1 MSTEPL
7 DPAMVDHSSLFDEAD
22 FDKTIITQ
30 MPGNLLPAS
39 DGLFLK
45 SHNNS
50 YRLPLGAMVIGRDAS
65 CTLSLPSRM
74 ISRHHAVIYRQGK
87 HYLLRDLHSTNG
99 VSVNDKP
106 VAQTLLRPGDRITMG
121 DQHFEITEGQHPPEK
136 YNTAC
141 IVVFLDLANSTHL
154 TEKYGKAFSEHIRHL
169 MRLVEDQVL
178 IQRGCPVKQLG
189 DGLMCAFELWHV
201 KEAGYQPFDRA
212 LQFAQ
217 KAVRMFSEDHM
228 YEPLA
233 LRVGLHYGD
242 IVLSETPHFDLFGDT
257 VNTAARIEA
266 ANKHYQTQIMVS
278 ETFVART
285 GFQDYLR
292 EVDRVKVMG
301 RDQPLT
307 LYTWDSIFAKQKQK
321 HHRLPYEQALV
332 AYREGDWDTAKSI
345 LARGQSQDPLC
356 TPLLERLQSI
366 DKTPRHWQGIW
377 SLDK

>member
-7 DPAMVDHSSLFDEAD
+7 DPAMVNPSPLFDEAD
-22 FDKTIITQ
+22 FDKTIITS
-30 MPGNLLPAS
+30 MPGNLFSGS

-45 SHNNS
+45 SHDSS

-141 IVVFLDLANSTHL
+141 IVVFLDLANSTRL
-154 TEKYGKAFSEHIRHL
+154 TEKYGKAFSEHIRHM
-169 MRLVEDQVL
+169 MRLLEDQVL
-178 IQRGCPVKQLG
+178 VQRGCPVKQLG
-189 DGLMCAFELWHV
+189 DGLMCAFDLWHV
-201 KEAGYQPFDRA
+201 KEADYQAFDKS

-217 KAVRMFSEDHM
+217 KAVRMFSEDRK
-228 YEPLA
+228 YERLS

-266 ANKHYQTQIMVS
+266 ANKYYGTQIMVS
-278 ETFVART
+278 DAFLTHTRFK
-285 GFQDYLR
+285 DYLR

-307 LYTWDSIFAKQKQK
+307 LYAWDKAYAKQKQK
-321 HHRLPYEQALV
+321 NHRLPYEQALI
-332 AYREGDWDTAKSI
+332 AYRQGDWETAKGI
-345 LARGQSQDPLC
+345 LARGRAQDPLC
-356 TPLLERLQSI
+356 SALLERLQA
-366 DKTPRHWQGIW
+366 TNQVPEHWQGVW

>member
-7 DPAMVDHSSLFDEAD
+7 DPAMVNQPSIFDEAD
-22 FDKTIITQ
+22 FDKTIITH
-30 MPGNLLPAS
+30 MPGNLLPTS

-45 SHNNS
+45 VKNS
-50 YRLPLGAMVIGRDAS
+50 SYPLPLGAMVIGRDAS

-74 ISRHHAVIYRQGK
+74 ISRQHAVIYRQGK

-121 DQHFEITEGQHPPEK
+121 DQHFEIMEGQHPPEK

-141 IVVFLDLANSTHL
+141 IVVFVDLANSTRL
-154 TEKYGKAFSEHIRHL
+154 TEQYGKGFSEHIRHL

-178 IQRGCPVKQLG
+178 IQRGCPIKQLG
-189 DGLMCAFELWHV
+189 DGLMCAFDLWQV
-201 KEAGYQPFDRA
+201 KESGYQAFDRA

-217 KAVRMFSEDHM
+217 KALRMFSEDRK

-233 LRVGLHYGD
+233 LRDGLHYGD

-266 ANKHYQTQIMVS
+266 ANKYYHTQIMAS
-278 ETFVART
+278 DAFVTRT
-285 GFQDYLR
+285 RFQDYLR

-307 LYTWDSIFAKQKQK
+307 LYTWDTGFAKHKQKQ
-321 HHRLPYEQALV
+321 HRLPYEQALA
-332 AYREGDWDTAKSI
+332 AYRQGDWDAAKSM
-345 LARGQSQDPLC
+345 LSRAQSQDPLC
-356 TPLLERLQSI
+356 IPLLQRLQSTDNI
-366 DKTPRHWQGIW
+366 PEHWQGIW